1 MVLYD
6 ESKIASAILK
16 AMEAAGEGD
25 ATDAANVANDVQ
37 SKLEKLPEDMPPQ
50 IEQVQDTVERALMKK
65 GFEESA
71 KKFILYRAQR
81 THIREANTSLMK
93 TIDEITNID
102 ARESDMKRDNANIDG
117 NTSMGSM
124 LQIGAAGAKNYNEAY
139 LLTPEQAKAYREG
152 DIHIHDFD
160 FYSLTTTCTQ
170 IDIEKLF
177 QGGFSTGHGVIREPQ
192 CIQSYAALAAI
203 AIQSNQNDQH
213 GGQSI
218 PNFDYGLAKGVA
230 KSFQKIY
237 KKQLTEA
244 VEDLAD
250 LEDEEVQITQML
262 NELKQTKELFPRLKQ
277 EEEVF
282 DRAVQQKLCERYH
295 FTEEKAAHITEK
307 VRKRTEKYT
316 ERDT

>member
-1 MVLYD
+1 MIRSIIKRDGRVVLYD

-139 LLTPEQAKAYREG
+139 LLTPEQAKAYRREIFTSMILTF
-152 DIHIHDFD
+152 IH
-160 FYSLTTTCTQ
+160 
-170 IDIEKLF
+170 
-177 QGGFSTGHGVIREPQ
+177 
-192 CIQSYAALAAI
+192 
-203 AIQSNQNDQH
+203 
-213 GGQSI
+213 
-218 PNFDYGLAKGVA
+218 
-230 KSFQKIY
+230 
-237 KKQLTEA
+237 
-244 VEDLAD
+244 
-250 LEDEEVQITQML
+250 
-262 NELKQTKELFPRLKQ
+262 
-277 EEEVF
+277 
-282 DRAVQQKLCERYH
+282 
-295 FTEEKAAHITEK
+295 
-307 VRKRTEKYT
+307 
-316 ERDT
+316 

>member
-1 MVLYD
+1 M
-6 ESKIASAILK
+6 
-16 AMEAAGEGD
+16 
-25 ATDAANVANDVQ
+25 
-37 SKLEKLPEDMPPQ
+37 
-50 IEQVQDTVERALMKK
+50 
-65 GFEESA
+65 
-71 KKFILYRAQR
+71 
-81 THIREANTSLMK
+81 
-93 TIDEITNID
+93 
-102 ARESDMKRDNANIDG
+102 
-117 NTSMGSM
+117 
-124 LQIGAAGAKNYNEAY
+124 
-139 LLTPEQAKAYREG
+139 
-152 DIHIHDFD
+152 
-160 FYSLTTTCTQ
+160 
-170 IDIEKLF
+170 
-177 QGGFSTGHGVIREPQ
+177 IREPQ

-237 KKQLTEA
+237 KKRLTEA

-295 FTEEKAAHITEK
+295 FTEEKAKTH
-307 VRKRTEKYT
+307 Y
-316 ERDT
+316 